1 MTIGETGVRSI
12 GEDLRMRKTIVI
24 ADICLLLLLGLTP
37 LIPRP
42 SAGDDLARVGVH
54 QHLGAGKLGADRL
67 LHQHAEVMRVP

>member
-1 MTIGETGVRSI
+1 MIGETGDHTFRDAI
-12 GEDLRMRKTIVI
+12 AMRKTIVI
-24 ADICLLLLLGLTP
+24 TDICLLLLLGLTP

-67 LHQHAEVMRVP
+67 LDQHAEAVRLP